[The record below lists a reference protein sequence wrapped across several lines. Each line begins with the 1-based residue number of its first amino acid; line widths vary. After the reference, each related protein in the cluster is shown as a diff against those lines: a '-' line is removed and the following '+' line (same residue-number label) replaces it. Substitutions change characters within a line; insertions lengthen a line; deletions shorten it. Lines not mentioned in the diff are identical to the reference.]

1 MADVDN
7 RRDYRGGGGGHG
19 GGRGFN
25 KRKRFR
31 EDDDYDQGG
40 RNQRHQREPPPGTR
54 IRKGLLEI
62 AEDHGRLAHE
72 VAANLAKLTADNYDD
87 EYVQELFSTV
97 TMKLVLEQPFKIP
110 FVAAVVLYANT
121 EKSAIAQDVLLKTGN
136 QLQTSLEAGQL
147 REVKLLLRFLSCLS
161 PLFEEDG
168 VMPILDTL
176 FERAA
181 DLQTASQDDALGIEL
196 VKIILLTIPYLVVAS
211 SDASLP
217 QKVAQLLESTGIIAT
232 QSHTL
237 EALVDPYPAP
247 EGEEKAMQCPSV
259 VSLLQNQLIEEANNG
274 WTLACIP
281 RVFDPN
287 HKPTAVRTENGGT
300 NGEANGDAETK
311 EPAKHSFPSVT
322 VPSTINAG
330 TKTLLPEV
338 YFSLFA
344 DQEIESV
351 PSTNNVASSLLRDA
365 VTDTINILDFNRNVV
380 AKYLNEIDCF
390 WAPDTF
396 VKRSTTFD
404 KLRDLPEGKPKWK
417 PEDVAIDA
425 IFSQIFQLPTSEH
438 RVVYYHSLITES
450 CKISPGA
457 IAPTL
462 GRAIRFL
469 FRNLEQMDMELSYR
483 FMDWFAHHL
492 SNFEF
497 RWKWSEWIPEVDL
510 SDLHPKKAFINGVL
524 DKEIRLSFAK
534 RIRATLPE
542 AYHKLIPASKEQDIP
557 DFKFANDQTPY
568 AKEGREVLALLKKKA
583 PEDEI
588 QKVLD
593 SVHEQ
598 ATALGHADPLAPSTD
613 IYMTS
618 ILSIGSKSLS
628 HVLSTIDR
636 CKDRLL
642 SVGRRSELARRQ
654 IIESV
659 VQFWSDHP
667 GTAINI
673 VDKLLNYT
681 IVTPMSVIQWAL
693 QDRMDRG
700 RALASSQV
708 YEMVSIT
715 MFKVTN
721 RVRQVLRERNNL
733 SLPYESRKQIDE
745 ALPNERQAMR
755 DLFAAIEDAVAAVAN
770 GAQDEMIE
778 RFDGASAEQDLIM
791 LWGKRWERVWQRKAA
806 VEEAVVGEAV
816 VGPLEEPPAP
826 EVQMQQDVVDD
837 FDQVE

>member
-7 RRDYRGGGGGHG
+7 RRDYRGGGGHG

-40 RNQRHQREPPPGTR
+40 RNQRHQREAPPGTR

-72 VAANLAKLTADNYDD
+72 VAANLAKLTADHYDD
-87 EYVQELFSTV
+87 EYVQELFLTV
-97 TMKLVLEQPFKIP
+97 TLKMVLEQPFKIP

-136 QLQTSLEAGQL
+136 QLQTSLEAGHL
-147 REVKLLLRFLSCLS
+147 REVKLLLRFLSCLG

-196 VKIILLTIPYLVVAS
+196 VKIILLTIPYLMVAS
-211 SDASLP
+211 SDASLS

-259 VSLLQNQLIEEANNG
+259 VSLLQNQLTEEANNG

-281 RVFDPN
+281 RVFDPS
-287 HKPTAVRTENGGT
+287 HKPTAVKTENGET

-322 VPSTINAG
+322 APSTINAG

-462 GRAIRFL
+462 GRAIRLL

-542 AYHKLIPASKEQDIP
+542 PYHKLIPASKEKDIP

-593 SVHEQ
+593 AVHEQ

-642 SVGRRSELARRQ
+642 SVGQRSELARRQ

-755 DLFAAIEDAVAAVAN
+755 DLFAAIEDAVSAVAN

-778 RFDGASAEQDLIM
+778 RFDGASAEQDLIV
-791 LWGKRWERVWQRKAA
+791 LWGKRWEKVWRRKAA

-816 VGPLEEPPAP
+816 IGPLEEPPAP
-826 EVQMQQDVVDD
+826 EVQMQQDVDD